1 MAIAKDRQL
10 FIHKRMKQM
19 FDQDAER
26 FQLQKT
32 IDCGSLKVKV
42 DLLDQKTKTV
52 YIISKPVFNS
62 DLKSS
67 QILQEAQKVLV
78 E

>member
-32 IDCGSLKVKV
+32 IDCGSMKVKV
-42 DLLDQKTKTV
+42 DLLDQEIKTA